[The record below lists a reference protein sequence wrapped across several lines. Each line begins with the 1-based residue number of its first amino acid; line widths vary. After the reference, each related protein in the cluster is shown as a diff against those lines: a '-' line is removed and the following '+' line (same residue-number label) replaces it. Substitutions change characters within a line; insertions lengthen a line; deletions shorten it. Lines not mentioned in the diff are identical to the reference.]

1 MDTLASLWNQSD
13 GVGRAVAVLLL
24 AMSVISW
31 CLILW
36 KLVSLPLAWRRLRR
50 GSAAFWAAPDP
61 RAGRTA
67 LQQRGA
73 GTLLG
78 PLVDAAFAPGAANG
92 LDAAAATHVRLTRR
106 LRTALQGRIE
116 ALQTGQVLLASIGST
131 APFVG
136 LFATVW
142 SVQRAL
148 LALGSAGASG
158 TASAATGAGATDAGA
173 VATFTLDQIAAP
185 VGEALVMTAA
195 GLAVAVPA
203 VLAYNLFGRWITRC
217 ESALEGL
224 AHDLLALAVEAAPAW
239 DHHSAERTG
248 QTR

>member
-1 MDTLASLWNQSD
+1 MDTLASLWNQAD

-36 KLVSLPLAWRRLRR
+36 KLVALPLAWRRLRR
-50 GSAAFWAAPDP
+50 GIAAFWSAPDLP
-61 RAGRTA
+61 AARKRLRQLGAVA
-67 LQQRGA
+67 LLA
-73 GTLLG
+73 PLLE
-78 PLVDAAFAPGAANG
+78 AAFTPQAASG
-92 LDAAAATHVRLTRR
+92 LDAAGTATTRLTRR
-106 LRTALQGRIE
+106 LRTALLGRVE

-136 LFATVW
+136 LFGTVW

-148 LALGSAGASG
+148 ASLAAGAAEGASAGVGAG
-158 TASAATGAGATDAGA
+158 VGAGAA
-173 VATFTLDQIAAP
+173 FTLDQIAGP

-203 VLAYNLFGRWITRC
+203 VLAYNLFGRWVARC

-224 AHDLLALAVEAAPAW
+224 AHDLLAAVDASADATAP
-239 DHHSAERTG
+239 
-248 QTR
+248 TRLQPPTSP

>member
-1 MDTLASLWNQSD
+1 MDTLASLWNQAD

-36 KLVSLPLAWRRLRR
+36 KLVALPLAWRRLRR
-50 GSAAFWAAPDP
+50 GIAAFWSAPDLP
-61 RAGRTA
+61 AARKRLRQLGAVA
-67 LQQRGA
+67 LLA
-73 GTLLG
+73 PLLE
-78 PLVDAAFAPGAANG
+78 AAFTPQAASG
-92 LDAAAATHVRLTRR
+92 LDAAGTATTRLTRR
-106 LRTALQGRIE
+106 LRTALLGRVE

-136 LFATVW
+136 LFGTVW

-148 LALGSAGASG
+148 ASLAAGAAEGASASAG
-158 TASAATGAGATDAGA
+158 TGAGVGAGA
-173 VATFTLDQIAAP
+173 AFTLDQIAGP

-203 VLAYNLFGRWITRC
+203 VLAYNLFGRWVARC

-224 AHDLLALAVEAAPAW
+224 AHDLLAAVDASADAAAP
-239 DHHSAERTG
+239 
-248 QTR
+248 TRLQPPTSP

>member
-1 MDTLASLWNQSD
+1 MDTLASLWNQAD

-36 KLVSLPLAWRRLRR
+36 KLVALPLAWRRLRR
-50 GSAAFWAAPDP
+50 GIAAFWSAPDLP
-61 RAGRTA
+61 AARKRLRQLGAVA
-67 LQQRGA
+67 LLA
-73 GTLLG
+73 PLLE
-78 PLVDAAFAPGAANG
+78 AAFTPQAASG
-92 LDAAAATHVRLTRR
+92 LDAAGTAITRLTRR
-106 LRTALQGRIE
+106 LRTALLGRVE

-136 LFATVW
+136 LFGTVW

-148 LALGSAGASG
+148 ASLAAGAAEGASASAG
-158 TASAATGAGATDAGA
+158 TGAGVGAGA
-173 VATFTLDQIAAP
+173 AFTLDQIAGP

-203 VLAYNLFGRWITRC
+203 VLAYNLFGRWVARC

-224 AHDLLALAVEAAPAW
+224 AHDLLAAVDASADATAP
-239 DHHSAERTG
+239 
-248 QTR
+248 TRLQPPTSP

>member
-1 MDTLASLWNQSD
+1 MDTLASLWNQAD
-13 GVGRAVAVLLL
+13 LVGRAVATVLL

-31 CLILW
+31 SLILW

-73 GTLLG
+73 GALLG

-142 SVQRAL
+142 SVHRAL
-148 LALGSAGASG
+148 LALGSAGTSGASG
-158 TASAATGAGATDAGA
+158 SAAADAGA
-173 VATFTLDQIAAP
+173 VAAFTLDQIAAP

-203 VLAYNLFGRWITRC
+203 VLAYNLFGRWIARC

-224 AHDLLALAVEAAPAW
+224 AHDLLALAVEAAPAC
-239 DHHSAERTG
+239 DQHGAERTG
-248 QTR
+248 GTR

>member
-1 MDTLASLWNQSD
+1 MDTLASLWNQAD
-13 GVGRAVAVLLL
+13 LVGRAVATVLL

-31 CLILW
+31 SLILW

-73 GTLLG
+73 GALLG

-142 SVQRAL
+142 SVHRAL
-148 LALGSAGASG
+148 LALGSAGTSGASG
-158 TASAATGAGATDAGA
+158 SAAADAGA
-173 VATFTLDQIAAP
+173 VAAFTLDQIAAP

-203 VLAYNLFGRWITRC
+203 VLAYNLFGRWIARC

-224 AHDLLALAVEAAPAW
+224 AHDLLALAVEAAPAC
-239 DHHSAERTG
+239 DHHGAERTG
-248 QTR
+248 DTR

>member
-1 MDTLASLWNQSD
+1 MDTLASLWNQAD

-36 KLVSLPLAWRRLRR
+36 KLVALPLAWRRLRR
-50 GSAAFWAAPDP
+50 GIAAFWSAPDLP
-61 RAGRTA
+61 AARKRLRQLGAVA
-67 LQQRGA
+67 LLA
-73 GTLLG
+73 PLLE
-78 PLVDAAFAPGAANG
+78 AAFTPQAASG
-92 LDAAAATHVRLTRR
+92 LDAAGTATTRLTRR
-106 LRTALQGRIE
+106 LRTALLGRVE

-136 LFATVW
+136 LFGTVW

-148 LALGSAGASG
+148 ASLAAGAAEGGTSAGTG
-158 TASAATGAGATDAGA
+158 VGVGEGAGAA
-173 VATFTLDQIAAP
+173 FTLDQIAGP

-203 VLAYNLFGRWITRC
+203 VLAYNLFGRWVVRC

-224 AHDLLALAVEAAPAW
+224 AHDLLAAVDASADATAP
-239 DHHSAERTG
+239 
-248 QTR
+248 TRLQPPTSP

>member
-1 MDTLASLWNQSD
+1 MDTLASLWNQAD

-36 KLVSLPLAWRRLRR
+36 KLVALPLAWRRLRR
-50 GSAAFWAAPDP
+50 GIAAFWSAPDLP
-61 RAGRTA
+61 AARKRLRQLGAVA
-67 LQQRGA
+67 LLA
-73 GTLLG
+73 PLLE
-78 PLVDAAFAPGAANG
+78 AAFTPQAASG
-92 LDAAAATHVRLTRR
+92 LDAAGTATTRLTRR
-106 LRTALQGRIE
+106 LRTALLGRVE

-136 LFATVW
+136 LFGTVW

-148 LALGSAGASG
+148 ASLAAGAAEGASAG
-158 TASAATGAGATDAGA
+158 TGAGVGAGA
-173 VATFTLDQIAAP
+173 AFTLDQIAGP

-203 VLAYNLFGRWITRC
+203 VLAYNLFGRWVARC

-224 AHDLLALAVEAAPAW
+224 AHDLLAAVDASADATAP
-239 DHHSAERTG
+239 
-248 QTR
+248 TRLQPPTSP